1 MKLEKITYNIY
12 YMTNISFSIYEN
24 NSKVYE
30 TNQLILPAMFNNEI
44 NTEKQS
50 VIENHKDSRVIRI
63 QDDYHLVFLSLYI
76 GKKNV
81 LIGPFLINDDYHN
94 LVEKIIYKFRLINE
108 EAEMIE
114 NFYNSLKIL
123 TEFQQSLIVNVLN
136 GLDMIDPE
144 NLKIHNV
151 QVKRIENNQANS
163 RNSLE
168 LTASQIELSS
178 KVEEELLNIVKNGD
192 VESSLT
198 FDFQQISNQHVI
210 YKNNSFT
217 NMKTNL
223 MIFDALCNREAI
235 LAGVDRFLAYKISNN
250 IKFYINK
257 ISVSSELKQVAQ
269 RILTSYA
276 KAVRDYTFLEYINN
290 IKRIFLYIRKNLT
303 SKISLDDIA
312 KDLFITKEHL
322 SRIFKKE
329 MKLTISEYII
339 KLKIQEAQ
347 NLLKHTNNNILDIA
361 NILNFANSSH
371 FSNSFKKYTGIS
383 PSDYRKNNI

>member
-24 NSKVYE
+24 NLKVYE
-30 TNQLILPAMFNNEI
+30 TNQLILPPSFNNEI
-44 NTEKQS
+44 HSEKQS

-144 NLKIHNV
+144 NLKIHNI
-151 QVKRIENNQANS
+151 QVKRIESNPANS
-163 RNSLE
+163 RNSHE

-178 KVEEELLNIVKNGD
+178 KVEETLLNIVKNGD

-269 RILTSYA
+269 RILTTYA
-276 KAVRDYTFLEYINN
+276 KAVRDYTLLEYSNN
-290 IKRIFLYIRKNLT
+290 IKRIVLYIRKNLT
-303 SKISLDDIA
+303 NKISLDDIA

-329 MKLTISEYII
+329 MKITISEYII
-339 KLKIQEAQ
+339 KLKIQEAK
-347 NLLKHTNNNILDIA
+347 NLLKQTNNNILDIA

-371 FSNSFKKYTGIS
+371 FSNSFKKFTGIS

>member
-24 NSKVYE
+24 NLKVYE
-30 TNQLILPAMFNNEI
+30 TNQLILPPSFNNEI
-44 NTEKQS
+44 NSEKQS

-144 NLKIHNV
+144 NLKIHNI
-151 QVKRIENNQANS
+151 QVKRIESNPANS
-163 RNSLE
+163 RNSHE

-178 KVEEELLNIVKNGD
+178 KVEETLLNIVKNGD

-269 RILTSYA
+269 RILTTYA
-276 KAVRDYTFLEYINN
+276 KAVRDYTLLEYSNN
-290 IKRIFLYIRKNLT
+290 IKRIVLYIRKNLT
-303 SKISLDDIA
+303 NKISLDDIA

-329 MKLTISEYII
+329 MKITISEYII
-339 KLKIQEAQ
+339 KLKIQEAK
-347 NLLKHTNNNILDIA
+347 NLLKQTNNNILDIA

-371 FSNSFKKYTGIS
+371 FSNSFKKFTGIS